1 MAGQDAPPL
10 AVGSFTLGTTFVPQ
24 AREGSFLLGALVAG
38 VGIAGYRAA
47 PAGESAALLLV
58 GAGGLLFSLLPRFWP
73 GWRGL
78 TAFALLFGLEL
89 RWLTTK
95 VLPDSGGKLFY
106 AALLGAALGLA
117 LLWLKK
123 DKRPA
128 PALGL
133 LLVLAGHVIGSH
145 LGGAYGAALLSVA
158 LLAVAGFV
166 GEGADPAP
174 LALAALLVVYRWL
187 PLRWPELKMGF
198 TDSHAFP
205 GLLVGALVCQ
215 IVPPAPARRGSWGG
229 VAMIGLAAAALVGT
243 LVLLGPKAALPLGVG
258 LALAV
263 LITPGPNNGEPEGE
277 VSPHYWGPGGNP
289 LFALLALFGL
299 IQFAGH
305 ILPAV
310 EMGRTARLEILVGLA
325 VVSAALWA
333 LGSRGTSP
341 KPGGQGAEFTG
352 QGAE

>member
-1 MAGQDAPPL
+1 M
-10 AVGSFTLGTTFVPQ
+10 
-24 AREGSFLLGALVAG
+24 GALVAG

-47 PAGESAALLLV
+47 PAGESAALLLI
-58 GAGGLLFSLLPRFWP
+58 GAGGLLFSLLPKLWP
-73 GWRGL
+73 GWRGIL
-78 TAFALLFGLEL
+78 AFLVLFGLEL
-89 RWLTTK
+89 RWLTLK
-95 VLPDSGGKLFY
+95 ILPDSGGKLFY
-106 AALLGAALGLA
+106 AALLGVAIGLV

-166 GEGADPAP
+166 GEGADASP
-174 LALAALLVVYRWL
+174 LALAALLVAYRWL

-198 TDSHAFP
+198 TDHSAYP

-215 IVPPAPARRGSWGG
+215 LAPAARGKWGG

-243 LVLLGPKAALPLGVG
+243 LVLLGPKAALPLGIG

-263 LITPGPNNGEPEGE
+263 LITPGPNNGVPEGIG
-277 VSPHYWGPGGNP
+277 SPKPGGEGAWNAPGGNF
-289 LFALLALFGL
+289 LIALGALFGL

-310 EMGRTARLEILVGLA
+310 EMGRTARLEILVGLGA
-325 VVSAALWA
+325 VSLVLW
-333 LGSRGTSP
+333 LISSP
-341 KPGGQGAEFTG
+341 KPGGQGAKAPGEL
-352 QGAE
+352 Q